1 MGVELCVLLRHIL
14 SLYYF
19 SLLIFYMT
27 TSDNYSYDRSYD
39 RYTLHDDLF

>member
-19 SLLIFYMT
+19 SLLIFYMIHVPIILMIAILCMMT
-27 TSDNYSYDRSYD
+27 FSDS
-39 RYTLHDDLF
+39 

>member
-19 SLLIFYMT
+19 SLLIIYIRPTIILTTAILCMMT
-27 TSDNYSYDRSYD
+27 FSDS
-39 RYTLHDDLF
+39 

>member
-27 TSDNYSYDRSYD
+27 TSDNYSYDR
-39 RYTLHDDLF
+39 YTLHDDLF